1 MRRRLLLSYVSI
13 TVIVLV
19 AFGVPLGLL
28 FGNAER
34 KALQAGIQQAA
45 FAFVNRVQD
54 PLVSGDPVAR
64 SGLQAMAVQY
74 KQETD
79 GRVVIVDTKGMSV
92 ADSDAP
98 NGVLVSRS
106 FADRAEFVTALAG
119 GEASGTRYSS
129 TLGTEL
135 VYVAVPVVDR
145 GQVVGAVRLSYPVA
159 YVDRRVA
166 RTWLL
171 IAGAGV
177 LILIAVTVVSVLV
190 ARSVAR
196 PLEILE
202 RTAERIGNGDL
213 RARALVPAKPPEVR
227 VLAERFNQTAARL
240 ETLLESQ
247 RAFVADASH
256 QLRTPLAALRLRIE
270 NLSYDVDADS
280 REDLDGALAEVARLS
295 RLVDDLLAL
304 ARAEE
309 DVATPA
315 TLDLRAILDDRA
327 QAWGALLEEQ
337 QVRLEVAVGEQLVIA
352 TPGRLDQV
360 FDNLLNNALAVT
372 PEGGTI
378 EIRVQT
384 SDDGVD
390 VWFGDSGP
398 GMTPEQRAR
407 AFDRFWRAQS
417 ATRGTGSGLGLA
429 IVAQLTRLD
438 GGDVSLGE
446 SHLGGLEVHLRLR
459 AAAANAT
466 V

>member
-1 MRRRLLLSYVSI
+1 MRKRLLLSYVSI

-19 AFGVPLGLL
+19 AFGVPLGLA

-54 PLVSGDPVAR
+54 PLVSGDPAAR
-64 SGLQAMAVQY
+64 AGLQQMAVQY
-74 KQETD
+74 KRETD
-79 GRVVIVDTKGMSV
+79 GRVVIVDTDGMSV

-98 NGVLVSRS
+98 GGVLVSRS
-106 FADRAEFVTALAG
+106 FADRAEFATALAG
-119 GEASGTRYSS
+119 GEASGSRYSS

-135 VYVAVPVVDR
+135 VYVAVPVVNR

-166 RTWLL
+166 RAWLL

-177 LILIAVTVVSVLV
+177 LILIVVTVVSLLL

-196 PLEILE
+196 PLEELE
-202 RTAERIGNGDL
+202 RTAERIGDGDL
-213 RARALVPAKPPEVR
+213 AARALVPTKPPEVR
-227 VLAERFNQTAARL
+227 VLAEQFNQTAARL
-240 ETLLESQ
+240 EILVESQ

-270 NLSYDVDADS
+270 NLTYDLDTEH

-304 ARAEE
+304 ARAEQE
-309 DVATPA
+309 VAAPTA
-315 TLDLRAILDDRA
+315 LSLRQILDERA
-327 QAWGALLEEQ
+327 QAWGALFEEQ
-337 QVRLEVAVGEQLVIA
+337 QVHLDIVVADELVTT

-372 PEGGTI
+372 PIGGTI
-378 EIRVQT
+378 EIRVQQR
-384 SDDGVD
+384 DANVD
-390 VWFGDSGP
+390 VWCGDSGP

-407 AFDRFWRAQS
+407 AFDRFWRAPT

-438 GGDVSLGE
+438 GGDVSLGV
-446 SHLGGLEVHLRLR
+446 SHLGGLEVHLSLR
-459 AAAANAT
+459 AAVTNAT